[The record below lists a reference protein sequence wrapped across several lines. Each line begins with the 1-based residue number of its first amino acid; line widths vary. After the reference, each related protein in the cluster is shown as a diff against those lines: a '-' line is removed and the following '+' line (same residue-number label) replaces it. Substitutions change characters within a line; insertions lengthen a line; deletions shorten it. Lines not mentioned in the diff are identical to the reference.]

1 MGVKTT
7 RTNITNNKVGRLEIR
22 IKRLQSIR
30 DAAERQKI
38 KLHWQ
43 NQ

>member
-1 MGVKTT
+1 MGAKTT
-7 RTNITNNKVGRLEIR
+7 KTNITNNKVGRLENR

-30 DAAERQKI
+30 DASERQKI
-38 KLHWQ
+38 KSHWQ